1 MEEKEEGD
9 DRDETLCRLSF
20 KSSLELFT
28 GAARNLFRMHT
39 TEGEVPGRV
48 NALSVRNAAVA
59 DKFIANINLSR
70 YANRAVFNA
79 PEIKVPKG

>member
-1 MEEKEEGD
+1 VSKGKGTKEEEEDD

-48 NALSVRNAAVA
+48 NAYYRH
-59 DKFIANINLSR
+59 
-70 YANRAVFNA
+70 
-79 PEIKVPKG
+79 